1 MGVAEL
7 ATRMI
12 EPSPVVAV
20 WPYVVD
26 RSHADSSEGFQP
38 LFVASIMI
46 TEKPVW
52 SCRSPCQNSFM

>member
-12 EPSPVVAV
+12 EPSLVVTA

-26 RSHADSSEGFQP
+26 RSHADSSDGFQP
-38 LFVASIMI
+38 LFVASNMI
-46 TEKPVW
+46 TEKPV
-52 SCRSPCQNSFM
+52 